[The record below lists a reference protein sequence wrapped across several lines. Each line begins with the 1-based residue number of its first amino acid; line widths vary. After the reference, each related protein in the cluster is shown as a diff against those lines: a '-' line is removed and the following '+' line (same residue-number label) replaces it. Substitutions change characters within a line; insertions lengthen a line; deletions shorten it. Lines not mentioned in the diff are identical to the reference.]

1 MKKKSGLAIAA
12 LVVAGS
18 TTGFVLANSSDDG
31 VAGSGMPVPGFEGSV
46 EETIVEGVSSSG
58 MPVPGFEGS
67 VEETIVEGVSSSGMP
82 VPGFEG
88 QIDDTVVEVSP

>member
-1 MKKKSGLAIAA
+1 MNKKIVLAITA
-12 LVVAGS
+12 LLVAGS
-18 TTGFVLANSSDDG
+18 ATGFALANSSGAG

-46 EETIVEGVSSSG
+46 EETVVD
-58 MPVPGFEGS
+58 
-67 VEETIVEGVSSSGMP
+67 GVSSSGMP